1 MAGIGERL
9 WEIGKSPP
17 QHLSLLVF
25 GLVALLTGLVS
36 ISLLNVTGTGGATG
50 NAVFMAAFTLLGVG
64 AFFVTLALFLGAYT
78 ATGDSWTTVV
88 WRIAQLLAAVLVLIF
103 VF

>member
-1 MAGIGERL
+1 MAGIGEKL
-9 WEIGKSPP
+9 WDIGRSPP

-25 GLVALLTGLVS
+25 GLVALLTGLIAFS
-36 ISLLNVTGTGGATG
+36 MLAVTTGPADNALVLAAT
-50 NAVFMAAFTLLGVG
+50 TLLGIG
-64 AFFVTLALFLGAYT
+64 GFFVTLALFLGAYT
-78 ATGDSWTTVV
+78 ATGDSWTTTV

>member
-1 MAGIGERL
+1 MAIGEKL
-9 WEIGKSPP
+9 WDIGKSPP

-25 GLVALLTGLVS
+25 GLVALLTS
-36 ISLLNVTGTGGATG
+36 IVAASMLTIVGGTGTS
-50 NAVFMAAFTLLGVG
+50 AVLLAALALRGVG
-64 AFFVTLALFLGAYT
+64 GFFIALALFLGAYS
-78 ATGDSWTTVV
+78 ATGDDWTTTV